1 MELKVLY
8 CPSCGANID
17 VDMSGREFF
26 FCPYCGAKILID
38 NGKIHIQQDVNYT
51 EHIINEADVIRAKNE
66 AENVTQVVS
75 GIKDVNR
82 EMTKRTAIKERSK
95 VEVAKVQSETQQKE
109 LENPTTNIVLIIG
122 IFLFL
127 IAYCALLAYIIP
139 RT

>member
-17 VDMSGREFF
+17 FDMSGRDFF
-26 FCPYCGAKILID
+26 FCPYCGAKILVD
-38 NGKIHIQQDVNYT
+38 NGKIHIQQDINYT

-109 LENPTTNIVLIIG
+109 LENPTTNIVLIICVCLM
-122 IFLFL
+122 FVAFM
-127 IAYCALLAYIIP
+127 ALLAYIIP